1 MKKINLILLLF
12 ISSLLFV
19 SCQSGKTKRIIL
31 IGIDGL
37 STDGIQCAKTPNLN
51 RLIRDGAF
59 SLKARGVMPTVSA
72 PNWGSMLCGAG
83 PEQHGITNNGW
94 TTRNHTIEP
103 TIADKD
109 GYFPSIFTVISN
121 QMPDAKTAIFYDWK
135 ELMDLFNGKYISKVK
150 FDTDYRDVYKNAIK
164 FVLNES
170 PLFTFIYAGHVDEA
184 GHKYAHG
191 SPEYYKSIEDVDA
204 QVGKFLNALDSAGLY
219 EATNFIVVSD
229 HGGVG
234 YGHGGE
240 SMAEIQ
246 VPWIIEGPGI
256 IKNKLISQPV
266 NTYYTASTIAYLLG
280 LHQPDE
286 WIGVPVLG
294 AFTENSISKSN
305 ENSYLPKP
313 KPSIKSGIF
322 TESEKLSFFADDK
335 DAQIRYTV
343 DGSDP
348 NENSI
353 LYSMPLNLDT
363 TETIKAISVKGKNK
377 SGLSTVNFIKVL
389 KVKSALLINKP
400 SPKYPAEFKGYSL
413 IDHQLGNDDFN
424 HSAWMG
430 FEAEDFESVIDFG
443 KIQQIKGITLSCMDN
458 KNSWIYLPSRIDY
471 FTSNDNR
478 IFEKIGSLESN
489 EIKPPLDGNRTLISK
504 NFKNI
509 NARYLKVIAK
519 NIDKCPEGDPG
530 AGGKAWLFVDEVM
543 VQ

>member
-1 MKKINLILLLF
+1 MKQILLFSIIF
-12 ISSLLFV
+12 ISSLLFI
-19 SCQSGKTKRIIL
+19 SCQSNKTKRVIL

-51 RLIRDGAF
+51 RLIKDGAF
-59 SLKARGVMPTVSA
+59 TLKARGVMPTVSA

-103 TIADKD
+103 TTADKD
-109 GYFPSIFTVISN
+109 GYFPSMFTVIRN
-121 QMPDAKTAIFYDWK
+121 QRPDAKTAIFYDWK
-135 ELMDLFNGKYISKVK
+135 ELMDLFNGKYISKVR
-150 FDTDYRDVYKNAIK
+150 FDSDYRDVYKNAIK
-164 FVLNES
+164 YVLDDS
-170 PLFTFIYAGHVDEA
+170 PLFTFIYAGIVDEA
-184 GHKYAHG
+184 GHKFAHG
-191 SPEYYKSIEDVDA
+191 SPEYYKSIEDVDSE
-204 QVGKFLNALDSAGLY
+204 VGKLLNALDSAGLY
-219 EATNFIVVSD
+219 ETTNFIVVSD

-313 KPSIKSGIF
+313 NPSIESGIF
-322 TESEKLSFFADDK
+322 TESEKLSFFVDDK
-335 DAQIRYTV
+335 AAQIRYTI

-348 NENSI
+348 NENST
-353 LYSMPLNLDT
+353 LYSKPLNLDT
-363 TETIKAISVKGKNK
+363 TVTIKAISVKDDNK
-377 SGLSTVNFIKVL
+377 SELSTVNFIKVL

-400 SPKYPAEFKGYSL
+400 SPKYPAEFNGNSL
-413 IDHQLGNDDFN
+413 IDHQSGNEDFHN
-424 HSAWMG
+424 SAWMG
-430 FEAEDFESVIDFG
+430 FEAEDFVAVIDLG
-443 KIQQIKGITLSCMDN
+443 KIQLIKGVTLSCLDN
-458 KNSWIYLPSRIDY
+458 KNSWIYLPSEINY
-471 FTSNDNR
+471 FISNDNR
-478 IFEKIGSLESN
+478 KFENIGSLESD
-489 EIKPPLDGNRTLISK
+489 EIKSFLIGNRTLIGK
-504 NFKNI
+504 NFENV

-519 NIDKCPEGDPG
+519 NINQCPAEDPG